1 MTFFSTS
8 TTTRNGGNNDFHQ
21 VLMKDRSVRN
31 SLLSLNVVTLSYQ
44 LSVFQLSVS
53 MSVCPFFTSIF
64 VSRVSLSIFGCPVFL
79 ECLLT
84 SFNLLLAIYSIWM
97 SVFLF
102 LRTFYW
108 YQQQTR
114 NLGPWPF
121 EINNF
126 FMDLA
131 FRESFELSQ
140 MIFLWK
146 NFFVTPHVSSVFD
159 RKKPI
164 FRPFSLLLFCSIHC

>member
-1 MTFFSTS
+1 MSETPSCLSTS
-8 TTTRNGGNNDFHQ
+8 SLFPTSCPYSSCPSPCLF
-21 VLMKDRSVRN
+21 VL
-31 SLLSLNVVTLSYQ
+31 
-44 LSVFQLSVS
+44 
-53 MSVCPFFTSIF
+53 FFTTIF

-131 FRESFELSQ
+131 FRESFELSE
-140 MIFLWK
+140 MIFLRK
-146 NFFVTPHVSSVFD
+146 NFFVTPQGSSVFD